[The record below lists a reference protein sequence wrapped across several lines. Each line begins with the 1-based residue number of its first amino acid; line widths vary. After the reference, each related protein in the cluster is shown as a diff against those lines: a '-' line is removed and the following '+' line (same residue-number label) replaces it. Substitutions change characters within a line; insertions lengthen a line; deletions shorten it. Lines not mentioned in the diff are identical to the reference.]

1 MASNPQPIN
10 MSTKDAQVEISQLQ
24 DELTDYGIAY
34 YEQDAP
40 KVEDHVY
47 DEKYA
52 RLVALEQA
60 FPQFVTPDSPTQNV
74 GGAQT
79 KSGLE
84 KVQHPVPMLSLGDVF
99 SLEELQEWENRTVKA
114 LGQQPSY
121 NLELKIDGLAVSLKY
136 ENGRLIQASTRG
148 NGLIGEDVTAN
159 VKTIADVPQTLK
171 EPLTIEVRGEIYM
184 PKASFAHLNEE
195 RENQGQEPFA
205 NPRNAAAGSLRQL
218 DARETKK
225 RKLSAFIYYTAE
237 ADTLGV
243 TKQSEVL
250 RRFAELGLPTN
261 KDNRVI
267 GQMQDIAPY
276 IAEYTEKRDGL
287 PYGIDGVVVKVD
299 DIDSEIDLGN
309 TVKVPRWSI
318 AYKFPPEEEQTIV
331 RDIEWTVG
339 RTGAV
344 TPTAA
349 MDPVFLAG
357 TTVQRASLHN
367 PDYLEEKDVRVG
379 DTVTLHKA
387 GDIIPEI
394 GQVILDKRPAD
405 AKKYQIPTTCPSCGA
420 DLVHVEGEVVL
431 RCINPACP
439 AQLQE
444 GLTHFASRN
453 AMNIDGLGPQIVSQ
467 LLDKKLVADVASI
480 YSLTVEQLLSLDKFQ
495 EKSAN
500 NLVAA
505 IQYSKANSADRLLF
519 GLGIRLVGA
528 KAAKTIMANFQDLPS
543 LGQASVDQIVAI
555 DGIGQAI
562 ADSVVKYFDEPQS
575 QALLAELANAGV
587 NLEYLSETGPIDE
600 NSFFYGKKI
609 VLTGKLEQSSRS
621 EIAAWLEAHGAS
633 VTGSVSKKTD
643 LVIAGIDAGSKLT
656 KANDLGITVWNEQ
669 EFLSAQQNEAG

>member
-1 MASNPQPIN
+1 MADQSNQN
-10 MSTKDAQVEISQLQ
+10 KLTTQEAQVAISQLQ

-34 YEQDAP
+34 YEKDAP
-40 KVEDHVY
+40 IVEDHVY

-52 RLVALEQA
+52 QLVALEA
-60 FPQFVTPDSPTQNV
+60 SFPQFVTPDSPTQNV

-79 KSGLE
+79 KSGLD

-99 SLEELQEWENRTVKA
+99 SLAELQEWEDRTVKA
-114 LGQQPSY
+114 LGSQPSY

-136 ENGRLIQASTRG
+136 ENGQLVQASTRG
-148 NGLIGEDVTAN
+148 NGVIGEDVTAN
-159 VKTIADVPQTLK
+159 VLTIEDVPKQLT

-184 PKASFAHLNEE
+184 PKASFVSLNED

-218 DARETKK
+218 DAQETKK

-237 ADTLGV
+237 ADVLGV

-250 RRFAELGLPTN
+250 ERFAELGLPTN

-267 GQMQDIAPY
+267 SKMAEIEPY
-276 IAEYTEKRDGL
+276 LAEFTKRRDDL

-299 DIDSEIDLGN
+299 EIDSEIDLGN

-318 AYKFPPEEEQTIV
+318 AYKFPPEEEETVI
-331 RDIEWTVG
+331 REIEWTVG

-344 TPTAA
+344 TPTAV
-349 MDPVFLAG
+349 MDPVLLAG

-367 PDYLEEKDVRVG
+367 PDYLIAKGVRLG

-394 GQVILDKRPAD
+394 GQVIIGKRPSD
-405 AKKYQIPTTCPSCGA
+405 SQPYPIPTTCPSCGA
-420 DLVHVEGEVVL
+420 DLVHVEGEVAL

-453 AMNIDGLGPQIVSQ
+453 AMNIDGMGPQIVNQ
-467 LLDKKLVADVASI
+467 LLDNGLIADVASI
-480 YSLTVEQLLSLDKFQ
+480 YSLTEDQLLKLNNFK
-495 EKSAN
+495 EKSAQ
-500 NLVAA
+500 NLIQA
-505 IQYSKANSADRLLF
+505 IQASKENSAERLLF

-528 KAAKTIMANFQDLPS
+528 KAAKTIVAEFKDLTK
-543 LGQASVDQIVAI
+543 LATTDREKIFAI

-587 NLEYLSETGPIDE
+587 NLTYLSATGPIDE

-609 VLTGKLEQSSRS
+609 VLTGKLEKSSRS
-621 EIAAWLEAHGAS
+621 EIAAWLEAHGS
-633 VTGSVSKKTD
+633 KVTGSVSKKTD
-643 LVIAGIDAGSKLT
+643 LVIAGTDAGSKLE
-656 KANDLGITVWNEQ
+656 KAQDLGVTVWDEQ
-669 EFLSAQQNEAG
+669 EFLTAQANETN